1 MIMNNKIDGKMKTE
15 IKTILVPINFCDKS
29 NNALKVATKMAQRHE
44 AKLMIVHMVHTYY
57 LIDRGGKQVI
67 GSETIQESINSA
79 ELKLNQL
86 QQELEDQF
94 ALDIETKICTENLV
108 DSINNF
114 VQSDDV
120 DLVVMGTSGKQNIK
134 QFILGSNS
142 YNVMLHANC
151 SVLLVPE
158 KFKKTDFKKIL
169 FPVRV
174 KHELLQKADLSI
186 LLAKKNQGGIN
197 LLGVGNP
204 NRLKTLRQAYSEM
217 KGNLLL
223 KSAEYFSEF
232 ESSHNSADV
241 IAKAASE
248 KNSDIIL
255 LADEDEDSW
264 KSFMA
269 DNFFKKMINGT
280 DIPLF
285 IVKSKLKKIQ
295 NNGEKITGYD
305 LTLPIPG

>member
-1 MIMNNKIDGKMKTE
+1 MKTE
-15 IKTILVPINFCDKS
+15 IKTILVPLNFCEKS
-29 NNALKVATKMAQRHE
+29 KNALKIAAKMAERHE
-44 AKLMIVHMVHTYY
+44 AKLILVHMIHSYY
-57 LIDRGGKQVI
+57 LIDHGGKQVI
-67 GSETIQESINSA
+67 GSETIQKTIDDA

-86 QQELEDQF
+86 KKQLQEKYHLT
-94 ALDIETKICTENLV
+94 IETKICTENMIE
-108 DSINNF
+108 SINDF
-114 VQSDDV
+114 VQTDDV
-120 DLVVMGTSGKQNIK
+120 DLVVMGTSGRQKIK

-151 SVLLVPE
+151 SVLLIPE

-186 LLAKKNQGGIN
+186 LLAKKNEGGIN

-204 NRLKTLRQAYSEM
+204 NRMKTVKQAYSEIKKNM
-217 KGNLLL
+217 LL
-223 KSAEYFSEF
+223 KSAEYYSEF
-232 ESSHNSADV
+232 ESAYNNADV
-241 IAKAASE
+241 ITKAAIE

-264 KSFMA
+264 KSFMS

-295 NNGEKITGYD
+295 NKTERIRGYD